1 MHNILIYG
9 TIDRVNIKLISE
21 SSNGCWQS
29 TTQSKGLK
37 TADSE
42 QSSRPE
48 QLQNQ

>member
-1 MHNILIYG
+1 LIYG

-29 TTQSKGLK
+29 TAKSKGLK

-42 QSSRPE
+42 QSSRPKRS
-48 QLQNQ
+48 QYRKNV